1 MKKIDCIELTKK
13 LISFPSVTP
22 EPAGAFDYIKDLLEP
37 CGFNIVF
44 KDFGEGLD
52 KVHNL
57 YARIGDQSPNI
68 CFAGHIDIVPPG
80 DLSRWSFDPYI
91 ATEHEG
97 YLYGRGV
104 VDMKGAIACMI
115 ASSINFL
122 QDNKNFNGSISFLL
136 TSDEEGPATNGTKL
150 MLEYIESLGEKID
163 LAIVG
168 EPTLD
173 QTVGDTIHIGRRGS
187 ISFELNVIG
196 KQGHVAYQDEAINP
210 NHILVKLFN
219 DLINTKLDSGNDW
232 FEPSNLEITS
242 IDACN
247 NIENLIPNSCKAKF
261 NIRYN
266 NLHSKNDLVDKI
278 ENIIKTHS
286 SNYELKHRHNAE
298 PFICD
303 PEDLAHKFAI
313 SSYQVTNIK
322 PKFSTAGGTSD
333 ARFIKNYTKTIEF
346 GLSPKTAHQIDERA
360 TITDLHKLYDIYY
373 QSLQTYL
380 LQK

>member
-13 LISFPSVTP
+13 LISFPSITP
-22 EPAGAFDYIKDLLEP
+22 EPAGAFEYIKDLLEP
-37 CGFNIVF
+37 HGFNIVL
-44 KDFGEGLD
+44 KDFGEGVE

-57 YARIGDQSPNI
+57 YARIGNTSPNI

-80 DLSRWSFDPYI
+80 DIPEWSFNPYV

-122 QDNKNFNGSISFLL
+122 QENKNFNGSISFLL

-187 ISFELNVIG
+187 ISFELNVVG
-196 KQGHVAYQDEAINP
+196 KQGHVAYPDEAINP
-210 NHILVKLFN
+210 NNIMSKLLN

-232 FEPSNLEITS
+232 FEPSSLVITS
-242 IDACN
+242 VDACN
-247 NIENLIPNSCKAKF
+247 DIENLIPNSCKAKF

-266 NLHSKNDLVDKI
+266 NLHSKNDLVGKI
-278 ENIIKTHS
+278 DGIIKIHS

-298 PFICD
+298 PFICN

-313 SSYQVTNIK
+313 SSHKVTNIK

-333 ARFIKNYTKTIEF
+333 ARFIKNYAKTIEF

-373 QSLQTYL
+373 QALQTYL
-380 LQK
+380 L